1 MTWAIQNNNQT
12 GGILKGM
19 GLGASRKNTAYQ
31 IAACQLCSQNQ
42 TDQQT
47 YLMVVTFRSCLQFC
61 SWARLKAENEPYKNP
76 LGSYLAFLRI
86 LCNSRWRPKWL
97 PKYKNPLFELV
108 IVVESHFFGLLSAQ
122 CVSHDRLGKLLVC
135 EMYIYMLKIQDGCQ
149 NGFQN
154 GQNRQYLMVLTFRCC
169 LQFCPWARLK
179 AKNEPHKNPL
189 GAYLAILRILCNSRW
204 RPKWL
209 PKYKDLFFELVIAA
223 ESHFFGLLSM

>member
-12 GGILKGM
+12 RGILKGM

-61 SWARLKAENEPYKNP
+61 SWARLKAKNEPYKNP
-76 LGSYLAFLRI
+76 LGAYLAFLRI

-97 PKYKNPLFELV
+97 PKYKDLLFELV
-108 IVVESHFFGLLSAQ
+108 TLVESHFFGLLSVQ
-122 CVSHDRLGKLLVC
+122 CVSHDRLEKFLVW
-135 EMYIYMLKIQDGCQ
+135 ETYIYMLKIQDGCQ

-154 GQNRQYLMVLTFRCC
+154 GQNRQYLMVMTFRYC
-169 LQFCPWARLK
+169 LQFCSWARLK
-179 AKNEPHKNPL
+179 ARNEPYKNPL
-189 GAYLAILRILCNSRW
+189 AVHLVPQSMLRNSRW
-204 RPKWL
+204 L
-209 PKYKDLFFELVIAA
+209 PK
-223 ESHFFGLLSM
+223 